1 MDDERTTLSQDED
14 ELAAIDE
21 IDAAIEAGV
30 ADLDHEYAVYLR
42 VHTSAGFD
50 GDLLAGLVADL
61 GAAHPRLED
70 VDLPEHD
77 LVVSVDAD
85 GLDAEGAAQEAH
97 RRVLG
102 ALAGRG
108 LQATAVEA
116 TVLSDA
122 AAWTFDAETTAGW

>member
-1 MDDERTTLSQDED
+1 MGGVMNEERTSRSTLDEV
-14 ELAAIDE
+14 DE

-30 ADLDHEYAVYLR
+30 ADLEHEYAVYLR

-50 GDLLAGLVADL
+50 ADLLTGLVADL
-61 GAAHPRLED
+61 GSAHPRLEGA
-70 VDLPEHD
+70 DLPEHD

-97 RRVLG
+97 RRVVT
-102 ALAGRG
+102 ALRGRG
-108 LQATAVEA
+108 LEATAVEA

-122 AAWTFDAETTAGW
+122 AAWTFDAGTTAGW

>member
-1 MDDERTTLSQDED
+1 MGGVMNEERTSPSTTDE
-14 ELAAIDE
+14 IDE
-21 IDAAIEAGV
+21 IDRAIEAGV

-42 VHTSAGFD
+42 VHTAAEPSAA
-50 GDLLAGLVADL
+50 LLAGLVADL
-61 GAAHPRLED
+61 GSAHPRLED

-97 RRVLG
+97 RRVLT
-102 ALAGRG
+102 ALQVRG
-108 LQATAVEA
+108 LEATAVEA

-122 AAWTFDAETTAGW
+122 AAWTFDVETTAGW

>member
-1 MDDERTTLSQDED
+1 MNEERTSRSTLREIDE
-14 ELAAIDE
+14 IDE

-30 ADLDHEYAVYLR
+30 ADLEHEYAVYLR
-42 VHTSAGFD
+42 VHTSTGFD
-50 GDLLAGLVADL
+50 ADLLTRLVTDL
-61 GAAHPRLED
+61 GSAHPRLEGA
-70 VDLPEHD
+70 DLPEHD

-97 RRVLG
+97 RRVLT
-102 ALAGRG
+102 ALLGRG
-108 LQATAVEA
+108 LDATAVEA

>member
-1 MDDERTTLSQDED
+1 MGDVDDERTPRSTLE
-14 ELAAIDE
+14 AIDE

-50 GDLLAGLVADL
+50 EDLLVGLVTDL
-61 GAAHPRLED
+61 VAAHPRLD
-70 VDLPEHD
+70 GADLPEHD

-97 RRVLG
+97 RRVLT
-102 ALAGRG
+102 ALEGRG
-108 LQATAVEA
+108 LQADAVEA